1 MTGKQPIIIALTVL
15 SLAACSAEDRRTAK
29 ATAGAA
35 KPDAPI
41 IVKARPKVMTAEQ
54 KAELAF
60 PPDVIAQV
68 EAAAGAAAEP
78 FFEDV
83 MMRSANLKGDVMIAT
98 AKLSGFSVHT
108 KNAEEII
115 AGLSRSFR
123 SRGFLIFLSEQNY
136 GNVPDVVTVVR
147 GESSYDILRIQKT
160 EAPHYHLDTASII
173 KWLRVQQKQGSF
185 IITGA
190 GADWLE
196 ASFIKQPRNMRRFAG
211 NVASFAPDVLREG
224 PSSVD
229 KIADRMATTNGFRLV
244 WD

>member
-1 MTGKQPIIIALTVL
+1 MAARELILVVL
-15 SLAACSAEDRRTAK
+15 VTLSAAACTRN
-29 ATAGAA
+29 
-35 KPDAPI
+35 DAPPAQPAI
-41 IVKARPKVMTAEQ
+41 AAPPVIVKAKPKVMTEAQ

-60 PPDVIAQV
+60 PPDIVAQV
-68 EAAAGAAAEP
+68 EAAAGATAEP

-98 AKLSGFSVHT
+98 EKLSGFSVHT

-115 AGLSRSFR
+115 AGLSRPFR
-123 SRGFLIFLSEQNY
+123 SRGFLIFRSEQNY
-136 GNVPDVVTVVR
+136 GSVPDVVTVIR

-160 EAPHYHLDTASII
+160 EAPHYGLDTASII

-196 ASFIKQPRNMRRFAG
+196 ASFIKQPRNMRNFAR
-211 NVASFAPDVLREG
+211 NVTSFAPDVLREG

-229 KIADRMATTNGFRLV
+229 KIADRMAKSNGFRLE